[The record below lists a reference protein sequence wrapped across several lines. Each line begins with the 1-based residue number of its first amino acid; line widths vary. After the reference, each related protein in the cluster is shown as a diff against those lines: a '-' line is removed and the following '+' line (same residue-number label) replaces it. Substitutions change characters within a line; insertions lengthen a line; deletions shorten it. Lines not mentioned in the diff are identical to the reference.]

1 MQEIIT
7 IIIIAAAIGFALW
20 RGYQLLTGKRGTCD
34 CCRNS
39 GGKHPHKCEGTKNNQ

>member
-20 RGYQLLTGKRGTCD
+20 RGYQLLTSKGSTCD
-34 CCRNS
+34 CCRH
-39 GGKHPHKCEGTKNNQ
+39 GKGKYSHKCEGTKNNQ